1 MSLDHKRSFGDVHL
15 KGTNIQDID
24 LSVDGRRM
32 GMCPQ
37 YNAIW
42 PQLTVDQSLD
52 FVGRLKGLNKDD
64 IDFSKRLVKQT
75 LDLEPF
81 SNTKSGNLSG
91 GNKRKLSC
99 A

>member
-1 MSLDHKRSFGDVHL
+1 
-15 KGTNIQDID
+15 
-24 LSVDGRRM
+24 
-32 GMCPQ
+32 MCPQ

-42 PQLTVDQSLD
+42 AHLTVDQSLD
-52 FVGRLKGLNKDD
+52 FVGRLKGLTKEDREFNKTL
-64 IDFSKRLVKQT
+64 IKKT

-81 SNTKSGNLSG
+81 SKTKAGNLSG